1 MRFEGKSALV
11 TGASDGIGAAIVTRL
26 ASEGA
31 NVCMLAAPADSDQ
44 LEELAAS
51 LRSSTGVKIATVAAD
66 IGDAGT
72 AQLAIDTA
80 AAELGGV
87 DLLSSN
93 AGIGIWE
100 NVLETPIEEF
110 DRVMRINARGQYSMT
125 SMAARYMS
133 RHSGGA
139 MVLTASTASVMGEEG
154 QVIYNTSKGA
164 VAALARSLAVDLARR
179 GIRVNAVAPGWVR
192 TRATAH
198 EVDDVVIWS
207 KHRTRIP
214 MDRAGQPEEIAAV
227 AAFLLSDDASYMTG
241 SVVTCDGGLTA
252 GYRASDWEAV
262 AKPLAPRSPEH
273 LDCDQ
278 VG

>member
-1 MRFEGKSALV
+1 MRFDGKNALV
-11 TGASDGIGAAIVTRL
+11 TGASNGIGAAIATRL

-31 NVCMLAAPADSDQ
+31 NLCMLAAPADRDQ
-44 LEELAAS
+44 LEEFATTV
-51 LRSSTGVKIATVAAD
+51 RSSTGVMVATVAAD
-66 IGDAGT
+66 IGDADT
-72 AQLAIDTA
+72 AQLAVDTA
-80 AAELGGV
+80 TATLGAI

-110 DRVMRINARGQYSMT
+110 DRVMLINTRGQYSIT
-125 SMAARYMS
+125 SRVARHMS
-133 RHSGGA
+133 RRSTGA

-164 VAALARSLAVDLARR
+164 VMALARSLAVDLAPRH
-179 GIRVNAVAPGWVR
+179 IRVNAVAPGWVR
-192 TRATAH
+192 TRATTH
-198 EVDDVVIWS
+198 ELDDVAVWS

-241 SVVTCDGGLTA
+241 AVVMCDGGLTA
-252 GYRASDWEAV
+252 GYRASGWEAV
-262 AKPLAPRSPEH
+262 EQPLEPRSPG
-273 LDCDQ
+273 Q
-278 VG
+278 TA